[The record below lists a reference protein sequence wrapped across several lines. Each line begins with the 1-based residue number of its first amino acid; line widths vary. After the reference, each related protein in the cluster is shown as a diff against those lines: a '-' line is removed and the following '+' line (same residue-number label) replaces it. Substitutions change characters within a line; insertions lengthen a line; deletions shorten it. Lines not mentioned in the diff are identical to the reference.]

1 MLHWVDADDGVAVLP
16 LLFVVVDTW
25 KTGERYRTLSREEAR
40 ALMPMYDY
48 EPSLSLDHEG
58 RTSSID
64 DALSSLGFSPDTP
77 LSVSSSHGFGENAM
91 VLVSA
96 EGVVQVQDDRE
107 EEKAPPPAYD
117 EAYELPPRH
126 ERCYPPPTPARD
138 QVRVHRAVY
147 ANVQRPLTVL
157 FVCLAS
163 TGINLRAQSPTYSD
177 QSTPRH
183 AQTFDAGRIAIGLCT
198 FLGGADCL
206 CLLLWVWPDPP
217 QPCIEDYLC
226 TCKSCPRAMMIQ
238 RAFKLY
244 SFALDHPESDALL
257 RVLRACANYDET
269 IIEMD
274 PLLVLHA
281 EKMLQQLGFDEDQA
295 FRLLIA
301 SHFQRP

>member
-1 MLHWVDADDGVAVLP
+1 
-16 LLFVVVDTW
+16 
-25 KTGERYRTLSREEAR
+25 
-40 ALMPMYDY
+40 MPMYDY

-117 EAYELPPRH
+117 EAYELPPEARALL
-126 ERCYPPPTPARD
+126 PAPNSCPR
-138 QVRVHRAVY
+138 
-147 ANVQRPLTVL
+147 
-157 FVCLAS
+157 S
-163 TGINLRAQSPTYSD
+163 GINLRAQSPTYSD

-183 AQTFDAGRIAIGLCT
+183 AQTFDA
-198 FLGGADCL
+198 
-206 CLLLWVWPDPP
+206 DPP

>member
-1 MLHWVDADDGVAVLP
+1 MGNANCCAQTAPDVYA
-16 LLFVVVDTW
+16 W
-25 KTGERYRTLSREEAR
+25 KTGDRCRTLSRGGAR

-64 DALSSLGFSPDTP
+64 DAMSSLGFSPDTP
-77 LSVSSSHGFGENAM
+77 LSVSSSHGFGDQST
-91 VLVSA
+91 VIVSA
-96 EGVVQVQDDRE
+96 EGVVQIQDDFE
-107 EEKAPPPAYD
+107 EEKAPAPADD
-117 EAYELPPRH
+117 EFELSPEARALLPAPNSCPR
-126 ERCYPPPTPARD
+126 
-138 QVRVHRAVY
+138 
-147 ANVQRPLTVL
+147 
-157 FVCLAS
+157 S
-163 TGINLRAQSPTYSD
+163 GINLRAQSPILSSNHSASCND
-177 QSTPRH
+177 QS
-183 AQTFDAGRIAIGLCT
+183 IG
-198 FLGGADCL
+198 A
-206 CLLLWVWPDPP
+206 DPP

-226 TCKSCPRAMMIQ
+226 TCNSCPRAMMIQ

-281 EKMLQQLGFDEDQA
+281 EKMLEQLGFDEDQA
-295 FRLLIA
+295 FRLLLA